1 LIPASFTSSPTKIGL
16 ATVLEP
22 GGKYFMLCFSDH
34 NPGEYPLPRRIAKQ
48 EIRETFRVGWSI
60 NAIKPAVFENASRPK
75 GTTPGLRRYQGRGRV
90 DGTGAAL

>member
-1 LIPASFTSSPTKIGL
+1 MTPSSIPASFTSSPTKIGL

-60 NAIKPAVFENASRPK
+60 NAIKPAVFENAIQAEGHHAWLASISRT
-75 GTTPGLRRYQGRGRV
+75 GQG
-90 DGTGAAL
+90 